1 MYKMEFEINND
12 FNLPNNKINILDDNI
27 LFNKSRISDDVL
39 SMSSREDASIAE
51 EIESESGNDN
61 QYVFKQSSMGAS
73 SNSDDFSEI
82 SIDDIQKPRQQRRT
96 TLQDEMTE
104 KKEIL
109 HQLERLRSK
118 GVKVPYDFNM
128 NSNIHEMRSSYER
141 IKREKEIDAAI
152 RFQRKM
158 LMGFVTGCEF
168 LNTRYNPFS
177 VELDGWSEQVHE
189 SVDDYD
195 DIFEELHDK
204 YKDSGSNMA
213 PELRSLL
220 SLGGSAL
227 MFHLTKKMFSNSQL
241 PKVEEV
247 LQRNPELMKKFQEAS
262 AMEYMRGSSG
272 ISNPSNP
279 SNPSGPLGPF
289 GPSNSSGLFGSSGP
303 TMPSFSSNKP
313 DASSGGDLFG
323 MVSNLFNTTNN
334 PTTDVDDI
342 INNVHS
348 KINLVPTEDNM
359 METLTMTEDEITSLI
374 EDTADIKMIN
384 SSVGKK
390 SKKSKKDTRVLN
402 L

>member
-1 MYKMEFEINND
+1 MYKMEFEINNDFD

-27 LFNKSRISDDVL
+27 LFNKSKISDDVL
-39 SMSSREDASIAE
+39 SMSSREDISIADEIESIAE
-51 EIESESGNDN
+51 DDK
-61 QYVFKQSSMGAS
+61 YVFRQASMGAS

-82 SIDDIQKPRQQRRT
+82 SIDDIPKSSQMQREQPRNNM
-96 TLQDEMTE
+96 QDEMTE

-109 HQLERLRSK
+109 YQFDRLRSK

-141 IKREKEIDAAI
+141 IKREREIDASV

-158 LMGFVTGCEF
+158 MMGFVTGCEF

-213 PELRSLL
+213 PELRLL
-220 SLGGSAL
+220 ISLGGSAF

-247 LQRNPELMKKFQEAS
+247 LQRNPDLMKKFQEAS
-262 AMEYMRGSSG
+262 AMEYMRGSQQQSG
-272 ISNPSNP
+272 PFGMQSGPSRG
-279 SNPSGPLGPF
+279 PSGPAM
-289 GPSNSSGLFGSSGP
+289 S
-303 TMPSFSSNKP
+303 SFSRNKP
-313 DASSGGDLFG
+313 DTSSGGDLFG
-323 MVSNLFNTTNN
+323 MVSNLFNTTQSN

-359 METLTMTEDEITSLI
+359 METLTVTEDEITSLI
-374 EDTADIKMIN
+374 EDTADIKLIN
-384 SSVGKK
+384 SVGKK
-390 SKKSKKDTRVLN
+390 TKKSKKDTRVLN

>member
-12 FNLPNNKINILDDNI
+12 FDFNLPTNKINILDDNI
-27 LFNKSRISDDVL
+27 LFNKSKISDDVL
-39 SMSSREDASIAE
+39 SMSSREDISIAD
-51 EIESESGNDN
+51 EIESNADSDIGKNN
-61 QYVFKQSSMGAS
+61 NFVFKQASMG

-82 SIDDIQKPRQQRRT
+82 SIDDVPKPQMQREHARNT
-96 TLQDEMTE
+96 VQDEMTE

-109 HQLERLRSK
+109 YQFDRLRSK

-141 IKREKEIDAAI
+141 IKREKEIDASI

-158 LMGFVTGCEF
+158 MMGFVTGCEF

-213 PELRSLL
+213 PELRLL
-220 SLGGSAL
+220 ISLGGSAF

-247 LQRNPELMKKFQEAS
+247 LQRNPDLMKKFQEAS
-262 AMEYMRGSSG
+262 AMEYMRGSQQQSG
-272 ISNPSNP
+272 F
-279 SNPSGPLGPF
+279 F
-289 GPSNSSGLFGSSGP
+289 GQSSRPAMP
-303 TMPSFSSNKP
+303 TQTRNKP

-323 MVSNLFNTTNN
+323 MVSNLFNTTQSN

-359 METLTMTEDEITSLI
+359 METLTVTEDEITSLI
-374 EDTADIKMIN
+374 EDTADIKLIN
-384 SSVGKK
+384 SVGKK

>member
-1 MYKMEFEINND
+1 MEFELEND
-12 FNLPNNKINILDDNI
+12 FDFKLPTKKINILDDNV

-39 SMSSREDASIAE
+39 SMSSKEDASIAE
-51 EIESESGNDN
+51 EIASDIGSEDK
-61 QYVFKQSSMGAS
+61 YVFKQASMS
-73 SNSDDFSEI
+73 DNSNSDDFSEM
-82 SIDDIQKPRQQRRT
+82 SIEDIPQQQNIKREQYREPSRT
-96 TLQDEMTE
+96 TMQDEITE

-109 HQLERLRSK
+109 YQFDRLKSK

-128 NSNIHEMRSSYER
+128 NSNIHEMRSCYER
-141 IKREKEIDAAI
+141 IKREKEIDSSI

-168 LNTRYNPFS
+168 LNNRYNPFS

-213 PELRSLL
+213 PELRLL
-220 SLGGSAL
+220 ISLGGSAF

-247 LQRNPELMKKFQEAS
+247 LQRNPDLMKKFQEAS
-262 AMEYMRGSSG
+262 AMEYMRGGNNNMGPSMGSSMGPSMPSLNTNKKQSSG
-272 ISNPSNP
+272 
-279 SNPSGPLGPF
+279 
-289 GPSNSSGLFGSSGP
+289 
-303 TMPSFSSNKP
+303 T
-313 DASSGGDLFG
+313 GDLFG
-323 MVSNLFNTTNN
+323 MVSNLFNNSNN
-334 PTTDVDDI
+334 PTNDVDDI

-348 KINLVPTEDNM
+348 KINLNPTDDNM
-359 METLTMTEDEITSLI
+359 METLTVTEDEITSLI
-374 EDTADIKMIN
+374 EDTADIKLIKN
-384 SSVGKK
+384 NGKK
-390 SKKSKKDTRVLN
+390 SKKNKKDTRVLN

>member
-1 MYKMEFEINND
+1 MEFELEND
-12 FNLPNNKINILDDNI
+12 FDFKLPTKKINIIDDNV

-39 SMSSREDASIAE
+39 SMSSREDVSIAE
-51 EIESESGNDN
+51 EIASDMGSEDK
-61 QYVFKQSSMGAS
+61 YVFKQAS
-73 SNSDDFSEI
+73 HNSNSDDFSEM
-82 SIDDIQKPRQQRRT
+82 SIEDIPQPQKQYRDQSRT
-96 TLQDEMTE
+96 HIPNMQDEITE

-109 HQLERLRSK
+109 YQFDRLKSK

-128 NSNIHEMRSSYER
+128 NSNIHEMRSCYER
-141 IKREKEIDAAI
+141 IKREKEIDSSI

-213 PELRSLL
+213 PELRLL
-220 SLGGSAL
+220 ISLGGSAF

-247 LQRNPELMKKFQEAS
+247 LQKNPELMKKFQEAS
-262 AMEYMRGSSG
+262 AMEYMRG
-272 ISNPSNP
+272 NM
-279 SNPSGPLGPF
+279 
-289 GPSNSSGLFGSSGP
+289 GPSMP
-303 TMPSFSSNKP
+303 TMSSNKKQ
-313 DASSGGDLFG
+313 DIGGGDLFG
-323 MVSNLFNTTNN
+323 MVSNLFNN
-334 PTTDVDDI
+334 PTNDVDDI

-348 KINLVPTEDNM
+348 KINLNPTDDNM
-359 METLTMTEDEITSLI
+359 METLTVTEDEITSLI
-374 EDTADIKMIN
+374 EDTADIKLIN
-384 SSVGKK
+384 GSG
-390 SKKSKKDTRVLN
+390 SKKPKKNKKDTRVLN

>member
-1 MYKMEFEINND
+1 MQREQPRNN
-12 FNLPNNKINILDDNI
+12 
-27 LFNKSRISDDVL
+27 
-39 SMSSREDASIAE
+39 M
-51 EIESESGNDN
+51 
-61 QYVFKQSSMGAS
+61 
-73 SNSDDFSEI
+73 
-82 SIDDIQKPRQQRRT
+82 
-96 TLQDEMTE
+96 QDEMTE

-109 HQLERLRSK
+109 YQFDRLRSK

-128 NSNIHEMRSSYER
+128 NSNINEMRSSYER
-141 IKREKEIDAAI
+141 MKREREIDASV

-158 LMGFVTGCEF
+158 MMGFVTGCEF

-177 VELDGWSEQVHE
+177 VELDGWYEQVHE

-213 PELRSLL
+213 PELRLL
-220 SLGGSAL
+220 ISLGGSAF

-247 LQRNPELMKKFQEAS
+247 LQRNPDLMKKFQEAS
-262 AMEYMRGSSG
+262 AMEYMRGSQQQSG
-272 ISNPSNP
+272 S
-279 SNPSGPLGPF
+279 F
-289 GPSNSSGLFGSSGP
+289 GPSSRP
-303 TMPSFSSNKP
+303 AMPSFSRNKP
-313 DASSGGDLFG
+313 DTSSGGDLFG
-323 MVSNLFNTTNN
+323 MVSNLFNTTQSN

-348 KINLVPTEDNM
+348 KINLVPTEDNI
-359 METLTMTEDEITSLI
+359 METLTVTEDEITSLI
-374 EDTADIKMIN
+374 EDTADIKLIN
-384 SSVGKK
+384 SVGKK

>member
-1 MYKMEFEINND
+1 MEFELNNDFD

-27 LFNKSRISDDVL
+27 LFNKSKISDDVL
-39 SMSSREDASIAE
+39 SMSSREDISIADEIESIAE
-51 EIESESGNDN
+51 NDK
-61 QYVFKQSSMGAS
+61 YVFRQASMGAS

-82 SIDDIQKPRQQRRT
+82 SIDDIPKSSQMQREQPRNNM
-96 TLQDEMTE
+96 QDEMTE

-109 HQLERLRSK
+109 YQFDRLRSK

-141 IKREKEIDAAI
+141 IKREREIDASV

-158 LMGFVTGCEF
+158 MMGFVTGCEF

-213 PELRSLL
+213 PELRLL
-220 SLGGSAL
+220 ISLGGSAF

-247 LQRNPELMKKFQEAS
+247 LQRNPDLMKKFQEAS
-262 AMEYMRGSSG
+262 AMEYMRGSQQQSG
-272 ISNPSNP
+272 PFGMQSG
-279 SNPSGPLGPF
+279 PSGPA
-289 GPSNSSGLFGSSGP
+289 
-303 TMPSFSSNKP
+303 MPSFSRNKP
-313 DASSGGDLFG
+313 DTSSGGDLFG
-323 MVSNLFNTTNN
+323 MVSNLFNTTQSN
-334 PTTDVDDI
+334 PTADIDDI

-359 METLTMTEDEITSLI
+359 METLTVTEDEITSLI
-374 EDTADIKMIN
+374 EDTADIKLIN
-384 SSVGKK
+384 SVGKK

>member
-12 FNLPNNKINILDDNI
+12 FDFNLTNKKINILDDNI
-27 LFNKSRISDDVL
+27 LFNKSKISDDVL
-39 SMSSREDASIAE
+39 SMSSSREDVSIAD
-51 EIESESGNDN
+51 EIESELGSEGGNN
-61 QYVFKQSSMGAS
+61 YVFKQASMG
-73 SNSDDFSEI
+73 SNSDEFSEI
-82 SIDDIQKPRQQRRT
+82 SIDDIPKTAGANMRESARNT
-96 TLQDEMTE
+96 IQDEITE

-109 HQLERLRSK
+109 YQFDRLRSK

-141 IKREKEIDAAI
+141 IKREKEIDASI

-213 PELRSLL
+213 PELRLL
-220 SLGGSAL
+220 ISLGGSAF

-247 LQRNPELMKKFQEAS
+247 LQRNPDLMKKFQEAS
-262 AMEYMRGSSG
+262 AMEYMRGATSG
-272 ISNPSNP
+272 
-279 SNPSGPLGPF
+279 PSGP
-289 GPSNSSGLFGSSGP
+289 S
-303 TMPSFSSNKP
+303 MPSSTRNRVDP
-313 DASSGGDLFG
+313 SSGGDLFG
-323 MVSNLFNTTNN
+323 MVSNLFNTQTN
-334 PTTDVDDI
+334 PTSDVDDI

-348 KINLVPTEDNM
+348 KINLVPTDDNM
-359 METLTMTEDEITSLI
+359 METLTVTEDEITSLI
-374 EDTADIKMIN
+374 EDTADIKVIN
-384 SSVGKK
+384 NTGKK
-390 SKKSKKDTRVLN
+390 SKKSKRVLN

>member
-1 MYKMEFEINND
+1 MEFEINND
-12 FNLPNNKINILDDNI
+12 FNLPNKKINILDDNI

-39 SMSSREDASIAE
+39 SMSSREDVSIAE
-51 EIESESGNDN
+51 EIESETGNDDN

-82 SIDDIQKPRQQRRT
+82 SIDDIQKPKQQMRT
-96 TLQDEMTE
+96 TVQDEMTE

-109 HQLERLRSK
+109 YQFDRLRSK

-128 NSNIHEMRSSYER
+128 SSNIHEMRSSYER
-141 IKREKEIDAAI
+141 IKREKEIDAAV

-213 PELRSLL
+213 PELRLL
-220 SLGGSAL
+220 ISLGGSAF

-272 ISNPSNP
+272 VSG
-279 SNPSGPLGPF
+279 PSGVSG
-289 GPSNSSGLFGSSGP
+289 SSGSSGP
-303 TMPSFSSNKP
+303 AMPSFSRNKP

>member
-1 MYKMEFEINND
+1 
-12 FNLPNNKINILDDNI
+12 
-27 LFNKSRISDDVL
+27 
-39 SMSSREDASIAE
+39 
-51 EIESESGNDN
+51 
-61 QYVFKQSSMGAS
+61 
-73 SNSDDFSEI
+73 
-82 SIDDIQKPRQQRRT
+82 
-96 TLQDEMTE
+96 
-104 KKEIL
+104 
-109 HQLERLRSK
+109 
-118 GVKVPYDFNM
+118 
-128 NSNIHEMRSSYER
+128 
-141 IKREKEIDAAI
+141 
-152 RFQRKM
+152 M

-213 PELRSLL
+213 PELRLL
-220 SLGGSAL
+220 ISLGGSAF

-272 ISNPSNP
+272 PSGISN
-279 SNPSGPLGPF
+279 L
-289 GPSNSSGLFGSSGP
+289 SNSSGLFGSSGP
-303 TMPSFSSNKP
+303 AMPSFSRNKP

>member
-1 MYKMEFEINND
+1 MEFELNNDFD

-27 LFNKSRISDDVL
+27 LFNKSKISDDVL
-39 SMSSREDASIAE
+39 SMSSREDISIADEIESIAE
-51 EIESESGNDN
+51 DDK
-61 QYVFKQSSMGAS
+61 YVFRQASMGAS

-82 SIDDIQKPRQQRRT
+82 SIDDIPKSSQMQREQPRNNM
-96 TLQDEMTE
+96 QDEMTE

-109 HQLERLRSK
+109 YQFDRLRSK

-141 IKREKEIDAAI
+141 IKREREIDASV

-158 LMGFVTGCEF
+158 MMGFVTGCEF

-213 PELRSLL
+213 PELRLL
-220 SLGGSAL
+220 ISLGGSAF

-247 LQRNPELMKKFQEAS
+247 LQRNPDLMKKFQEAS
-262 AMEYMRGSSG
+262 AMEYMRGSQQQSG
-272 ISNPSNP
+272 PFGMQSG
-279 SNPSGPLGPF
+279 PSGPS
-289 GPSNSSGLFGSSGP
+289 GPS
-303 TMPSFSSNKP
+303 MPSFSRNKP
-313 DASSGGDLFG
+313 DTSSSGDLFG
-323 MVSNLFNTTNN
+323 MVSNLFNTTQSN

-348 KINLVPTEDNM
+348 KINLVPTEENM
-359 METLTMTEDEITSLI
+359 METLTVTEDEITSLI
-374 EDTADIKMIN
+374 EDTADIKLIN
-384 SSVGKK
+384 SVGKK
-390 SKKSKKDTRVLN
+390 TKKSKKDTRVLN

>member
-12 FNLPNNKINILDDNI
+12 FDFNLPTNKINILDDNI
-27 LFNKSRISDDVL
+27 LFNKSKISDDVL
-39 SMSSREDASIAE
+39 SMSSREDISIAD
-51 EIESESGNDN
+51 EIESNADSDIGKNN
-61 QYVFKQSSMGAS
+61 NFVFKQASMG

-82 SIDDIQKPRQQRRT
+82 SIDDVPKPQMQREHARNT
-96 TLQDEMTE
+96 VQDEMTE

-109 HQLERLRSK
+109 YQFDRLKSK

-141 IKREKEIDAAI
+141 IKREKEIDASI

-158 LMGFVTGCEF
+158 MMGFVTGCEF

-213 PELRSLL
+213 PELRLL
-220 SLGGSAL
+220 ISLGGSAF

-247 LQRNPELMKKFQEAS
+247 LQRNPDLMKKFQEAS
-262 AMEYMRGSSG
+262 AMEYMRGSQQQSG
-272 ISNPSNP
+272 F
-279 SNPSGPLGPF
+279 F
-289 GPSNSSGLFGSSGP
+289 GQSSRPAMP
-303 TMPSFSSNKP
+303 TQTRNKP

-323 MVSNLFNTTNN
+323 MVSNLFNTTQSN

-359 METLTMTEDEITSLI
+359 METLTVTEDEITSLI
-374 EDTADIKMIN
+374 EDTADIKLIN
-384 SSVGKK
+384 SVGKK

>member
-1 MYKMEFEINND
+1 MEFEINND
-12 FNLPNNKINILDDNI
+12 FNLPNKKINILDDNI

-39 SMSSREDASIAE
+39 SMSSREDVSIAE
-51 EIESESGNDN
+51 EIESETGIEGNE
-61 QYVFKQSSMGAS
+61 YVFKQSSMGAS

-82 SIDDIQKPRQQRRT
+82 SIDDIQKPKQQMRT
-96 TLQDEMTE
+96 TVQDEMTE

-109 HQLERLRSK
+109 YQFDRLRSK

-128 NSNIHEMRSSYER
+128 SSNIHEMRSSYER
-141 IKREKEIDAAI
+141 IKREKEIDAAV

-213 PELRSLL
+213 PELRLL
-220 SLGGSAL
+220 ISLGGSAF

-272 ISNPSNP
+272 
-279 SNPSGPLGPF
+279 PSGVSN
-289 GPSNSSGLFGSSGP
+289 PSNSSGP
-303 TMPSFSSNKP
+303 AMPSFSRNKP

>member
-1 MYKMEFEINND
+1 MEFELNNDFD
-12 FNLPNNKINILDDNI
+12 FNLPNKKINILDDNI
-27 LFNKSRISDDVL
+27 LFNKSKISDDVL
-39 SMSSREDASIAE
+39 SMSSREDISIAD
-51 EIESESGNDN
+51 EIESNADSDIGKNN
-61 QYVFKQSSMGAS
+61 NFVFKQASMG

-82 SIDDIQKPRQQRRT
+82 SIDDIPKPQMQREQARNT
-96 TLQDEMTE
+96 VQDEMTE

-109 HQLERLRSK
+109 YQFDRLRSK

-141 IKREKEIDAAI
+141 IKREREIDASV

-158 LMGFVTGCEF
+158 MMGFVTGCEF

-213 PELRSLL
+213 PELRLL
-220 SLGGSAL
+220 ISLGGSAF

-247 LQRNPELMKKFQEAS
+247 LQRNPDLMKKFQEAS
-262 AMEYMRGSSG
+262 AMEYMRGSQQQSG
-272 ISNPSNP
+272 PFGMQSG
-279 SNPSGPLGPF
+279 PSGPSR
-289 GPSNSSGLFGSSGP
+289 GPSGP
-303 TMPSFSSNKP
+303 AMPSFSRNKP

-323 MVSNLFNTTNN
+323 MVSNLFNTTQSN

-359 METLTMTEDEITSLI
+359 METLTVTEDEITSLI
-374 EDTADIKMIN
+374 EDTADIKLIN
-384 SSVGKK
+384 SAGKK

>member
-1 MYKMEFEINND
+1 MEFEINND
-12 FNLPNNKINILDDNI
+12 FDFNLPTNKINILDDNI
-27 LFNKSRISDDVL
+27 LFNKSKISDDVL
-39 SMSSREDASIAE
+39 SMSSREDISIADEIESIAE
-51 EIESESGNDN
+51 DDK
-61 QYVFKQSSMGAS
+61 YVFRQASMSAN

-82 SIDDIQKPRQQRRT
+82 SIDDIPKSQMQREQPRNNM
-96 TLQDEMTE
+96 QDEMTE

-109 HQLERLRSK
+109 YQFDRLRSK

-141 IKREKEIDAAI
+141 IKREKEIDAAV

-158 LMGFVTGCEF
+158 MMGFVTGCEF

-213 PELRSLL
+213 PELRLL
-220 SLGGSAL
+220 ISLGGSAF

-247 LQRNPELMKKFQEAS
+247 LQRNPDLMKKFQEAS
-262 AMEYMRGSSG
+262 AMEYMRGSQQQSG
-272 ISNPSNP
+272 PFGMQSG
-279 SNPSGPLGPF
+279 PSGPSR
-289 GPSNSSGLFGSSGP
+289 GPSGP
-303 TMPSFSSNKP
+303 AMPSFSRNKP
-313 DASSGGDLFG
+313 DTSSGGDLFG
-323 MVSNLFNTTNN
+323 MVSNLFNTTQSN

-359 METLTMTEDEITSLI
+359 METLTVTEDEITSLI
-374 EDTADIKMIN
+374 EDTADIKLIN
-384 SSVGKK
+384 SVGKK
-390 SKKSKKDTRVLN
+390 TKKSKKDTRVLN

>member
-1 MYKMEFEINND
+1 MEFELEND
-12 FNLPNNKINILDDNI
+12 FDFKLPTKKINIIDDNV

-51 EIESESGNDN
+51 EIASDIGSEDK
-61 QYVFKQSSMGAS
+61 YVFKQASHMSSN
-73 SNSDDFSEI
+73 SNSDDFSEM
-82 SIDDIQKPRQQRRT
+82 SIEDIPQPQQKRQQYHEQSKT
-96 TLQDEMTE
+96 TIQDEMTE

-109 HQLERLRSK
+109 YQFDRLKSK

-128 NSNIHEMRSSYER
+128 NSNIHEMRSCYER
-141 IKREKEIDAAI
+141 IKREKEIDSSI

-168 LNTRYNPFS
+168 LNNRYNPFS

-213 PELRSLL
+213 PELRLL
-220 SLGGSAL
+220 ISLGGSAF

-247 LQRNPELMKKFQEAS
+247 LQKNPELMKKFQEAS
-262 AMEYMRGSSG
+262 AMEYMRGNGGVNG
-272 ISNPSNP
+272 IGGMSNM
-279 SNPSGPLGPF
+279 
-289 GPSNSSGLFGSSGP
+289 GPS
-303 TMPSFSSNKP
+303 MPSMTSNKKQE
-313 DASSGGDLFG
+313 SGGDLFG
-323 MVSNLFNTTNN
+323 MVSNLFNNSNN
-334 PTTDVDDI
+334 PTNDVDDI

-348 KINLVPTEDNM
+348 KINLNPTDDNM
-359 METLTMTEDEITSLI
+359 METLTVTEDEITSLI
-374 EDTADIKMIN
+374 EDTADIKLIN
-384 SSVGKK
+384 GSNGKK
-390 SKKSKKDTRVLN
+390 PKKNKKDTRVLN

>member
-1 MYKMEFEINND
+1 MEFEINND
-12 FNLPNNKINILDDNI
+12 FNLPNKKINILDDNI

-39 SMSSREDASIAE
+39 SMSSREDVSIAE
-51 EIESESGNDN
+51 EIESDIGNEGN
-61 QYVFKQSSMGAS
+61 EYVFKQSSMGAS

-82 SIDDIQKPRQQRRT
+82 SIDDIQKPKQQMRT
-96 TLQDEMTE
+96 TVQDEMTE

-109 HQLERLRSK
+109 YQFDRLRSK

-128 NSNIHEMRSSYER
+128 SSNIHEMRSSYER
-141 IKREKEIDAAI
+141 IKREKEIDAAV

-213 PELRSLL
+213 PELRLL
-220 SLGGSAL
+220 ISLGGSAF

-272 ISNPSNP
+272 PSGVSNPSNV
-279 SNPSGPLGPF
+279 
-289 GPSNSSGLFGSSGP
+289 SNSSGLFGSSGP
-303 TMPSFSSNKP
+303 AMPSFSRNKP

>member
-1 MYKMEFEINND
+1 MEFELNND
-12 FNLPNNKINILDDNI
+12 FDFKLPTNRINILDDNI
-27 LFNKSRISDDVL
+27 LFNKSKISDDVL
-39 SMSSREDASIAE
+39 SMSSQEDASICE
-51 EIESESGNDN
+51 DMDSEAGDNSGGRASSNKFN
-61 QYVFKQSSMGAS
+61 FKQSSMSS
-73 SNSDDFSEI
+73 SNSDDFSEV
-82 SIDDIQKPRQQRRT
+82 SIDDIGPNKHKDPRRNT
-96 TLQDEMTE
+96 VQDEMTE

-109 HQLERLRSK
+109 YQFDRLRSK

-141 IKREKEIDAAI
+141 IKREKEIDAAV

-213 PELRSLL
+213 PELRLL
-220 SLGGSAL
+220 ISLGGSAF
-227 MFHLTKKMFSNSQL
+227 MFHLTKKMFSNSRL

-247 LQRNPELMKKFQEAS
+247 LQNNPELMRKFQEAS
-262 AMEYMRGSSG
+262 AMEYMRGSG
-272 ISNPSNP
+272 GMGG
-279 SNPSGPLGPF
+279 GPNGPNGMN
-289 GPSNSSGLFGSSGP
+289 GPNSHNGP
-303 TMPSFSSNKP
+303 AMPSFSRNKQSSNT
-313 DASSGGDLFG
+313 GGDLFG
-323 MVSNLFNTTNN
+323 MVSNLFNTSTSN

-348 KINLVPTEDNM
+348 KINLVPMDDNM
-359 METLTMTEDEITSLI
+359 METLTVTEDEIASLI

-384 SSVGKK
+384 SIGKK
-390 SKKSKKDTRVLN
+390 SKKTRKDTRILN

>member
-12 FNLPNNKINILDDNI
+12 FDFNLPNKKINILDDNI
-27 LFNKSRISDDVL
+27 LFNKSKISDDVL
-39 SMSSREDASIAE
+39 SMSSREDISIAD
-51 EIESESGNDN
+51 EIESNADSDINKN
-61 QYVFKQSSMGAS
+61 NNFVFKQASMG

-82 SIDDIQKPRQQRRT
+82 SIDDVPKPQMQREQARNT
-96 TLQDEMTE
+96 IQDEMTE

-109 HQLERLRSK
+109 YQFDRLKSK

-141 IKREKEIDAAI
+141 IKREKEIDASI

-158 LMGFVTGCEF
+158 MMGFVTGCEF

-213 PELRSLL
+213 PELRLL
-220 SLGGSAL
+220 ISLGGSAF

-247 LQRNPELMKKFQEAS
+247 LQRNPDLMKKFQEAS
-262 AMEYMRGSSG
+262 AMEYMRGSQQQSG
-272 ISNPSNP
+272 PFGMQSG
-279 SNPSGPLGPF
+279 PSGPS
-289 GPSNSSGLFGSSGP
+289 GPS
-303 TMPSFSSNKP
+303 MPSFSRNKP

-323 MVSNLFNTTNN
+323 MVSNLFNTTQSN

-348 KINLVPTEDNM
+348 KINLVPTEENM
-359 METLTMTEDEITSLI
+359 METLTVTEDEITSLI
-374 EDTADIKMIN
+374 EDTADIKLIN
-384 SSVGKK
+384 SAGKK